1 MGENSINSHASNV
14 KTIAIH
20 HTKGSFSE
28 RWVAYCEAEGIPF
41 KIVDCYRSDIM
52 QQLHGCNFL
61 MWHFNHASAKDVLFA
76 RQLLYAVEASGR
88 KVFPDYHTMWHFD
101 DKVGQKYLLEGIGAP
116 FVPTWVFYDKSEAL
130 EWTQQNSFPKVFKL
144 RGGAGSANVQLART
158 RSDGEKLISK
168 AFGRGFSQYNAAANL
183 KERVRKY
190 CVGKTDLF
198 DVLKG
203 FARMA
208 YPTRH
213 AVVAGRDRGYVYF
226 QEFVSGN
233 DHDIRVIVIGDR
245 AFAIKRMVR
254 ENDFR
259 ASGSGNILYKK
270 KHFDEVTIR
279 LAFNLAQRLYTQCVA
294 FDFVYQDSKPLLVE
308 ISYCFVKEG
317 YDPCVGYWDKDLN
330 WHQGPFNP
338 YGWMINNMIHDE
350 KVLSAS

>member
-1 MGENSINSHASNV
+1 MDQTVSGTM
-14 KTIAIH
+14 KIAIH
-20 HTKGSFSE
+20 HSYRSFSE
-28 RWVAYCEAEGIPF
+28 RWIAYCEAEGIPF

-52 QQLHGCNFL
+52 QQLQGCNFL

-116 FVPTWVFYDKSEAL
+116 LVPTWVFYEKREAL
-130 EWTQQNSFPKVFKL
+130 VWTQLNSFPKVFKL

-158 RSDGEKLISK
+158 RSDGEKLIRK

-183 KERVRKY
+183 KERIRKY
-190 CVGKTDLF
+190 CLGKTDLY

-203 FARMA
+203 FARTV

-226 QEFVSGN
+226 QEFISGN
-233 DHDIRVIVIGDR
+233 DHDIRVIVIGNK

-259 ASGSGNILYKK
+259 ASGSGNILYEK

-308 ISYCFVKEG
+308 ISYCFVKEV

-330 WHQGPFNP
+330 WHQGSFNP
-338 YGWMINNMIHDE
+338 YGWMINNMIHYE
-350 KVLSAS
+350 KL